1 MYVSSITRT
10 ILWTVQ
16 RLEGIAARGR
26 PDNIRAIRIF
36 NNVQGQIRAG
46 ADPTRRRLDR
56 ILPLVKASLLRSI
69 TCMTECISEIKDRI

>member
-16 RLEGIAARGR
+16 RLEGGSGNPLSR
-26 PDNIRAIRIF
+26 RATRIF

-69 TCMTECISEIKDRI
+69 TRMTECISEIKDRI

>member
-16 RLEGIAARGR
+16 RLEGGSGNPLSR
-26 PDNIRAIRIF
+26 RATRIF

-56 ILPLVKASLLRSI
+56 ILPRSI